1 MFTHQISSKLSTNS
15 LPQNL
20 FFTIEQVFLQNKN
33 TVLPEKKDI
42 ERVYEPNDR
51 RIQFG

>member
-1 MFTHQISSKLSTNS
+1 MSTHQISSKVSTNS

-20 FFTIEQVFLQNKN
+20 FFAIEEVVLENKN
-33 TVLPEKKDI
+33 TVLPEKKDF